1 MSLIQLLFAA
11 KEPEVAG
18 GRDILQV
25 MLVEAELREDLLLPI
40 VS

>member
-11 KEPEVAG
+11 KELGVAVG
-18 GRDILQV
+18 KDILQV